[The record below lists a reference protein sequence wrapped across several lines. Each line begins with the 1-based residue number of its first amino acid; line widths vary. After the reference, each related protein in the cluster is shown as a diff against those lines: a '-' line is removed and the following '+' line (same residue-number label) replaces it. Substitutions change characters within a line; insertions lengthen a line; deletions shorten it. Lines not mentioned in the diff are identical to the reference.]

1 MMHAKNEEDHRQ
13 QVAGE
18 LSVECPL
25 MSLPVHIRVDILNY
39 LGETQHELLTMTLIS
54 KQVYKDCKQP
64 GIEWK
69 IMSSVEIKPRPLQG
83 GSTFALMQQ
92 LRNHYHIMGNDN
104 TRRFDHMKVIDAYK
118 FDLTELIDIPNY
130 FKIGSILSLDMSM
143 SFSMAYDDDLYKSPM
158 LIVLALSKIL
168 PKLREINLSNIS
180 TDTDVLSNVS
190 HHCPDLEKVTWNNI
204 RDDQFVKLNGW
215 SMRTAKKLKV
225 IMMDDSQFDRTDYH
239 AEDEWEEEEMLLL
252 DLDNH
257 RNKFLFYH
265 CSTALE
271 RVSIRNANWEDIGIQ
286 QNALIKFVRNV
297 PTLRW
302 FRSNLTEENMNML
315 RLERPDIEFLN

>member
-25 MSLPVHIRVDILNY
+25 MSLPAHIRVDILNY

-130 FKIGSILSLDMSM
+130 FKMGSILSLNMSTP
-143 SFSMAYDDDLYKSPM
+143 FSMAEREDLS
-158 LIVLALSKIL
+158 IVSALSKIL
-168 PKLREINLSNIS
+168 PNLREINLSNVC
-180 TDTDVLSNVS
+180 TGTDVLSTVS
-190 HHCPDLEKVTWNNI
+190 RRCPYLEKVTWNNSYN
-204 RDDQFVKLNGW
+204 DKFVRLNGW
-215 SMRTAKKLKV
+215 SMRTATNLKV
-225 IMMDDSQFDRTDYH
+225 IMMDDSEFYGYDDQDPD
-239 AEDEWEEEEMLLL
+239 AWEEEEMLLS

-271 RVSIRNANWEDIGIQ
+271 RVSIRNASFNSEFP
-286 QNALIKFVRNV
+286 QNLLIKFVRNV

-302 FRSNLTEENMNML
+302 FRSDLTEENMIML

>member
-25 MSLPVHIRVDILNY
+25 MSLPAHIRVDILNY

-130 FKIGSILSLDMSM
+130 FKIGSILSLNMSTP
-143 SFSMAYDDDLYKSPM
+143 FSMGRGHEDLYESPM
-158 LIVLALSKIL
+158 H
-168 PKLREINLSNIS
+168 
-180 TDTDVLSNVS
+180 VLSNVS

-271 RVSIRNANWEDIGIQ
+271 RVSIRNANWEDVGIP